1 MEEWTFENADMSD
14 AVMYKAKSYV
24 DNWEEMKRN
33 HIGCLFWGPV
43 GTGKSFIAGCIANEL
58 LKQEVMVK
66 MTNFNTIIDNIFPL
80 ADKTEYINA
89 LASYQLLIIDDLGTE
104 NLTPFVISQLFH
116 VINSR
121 DLSRKTTI
129 ISTNLSPEELQSTY
143 TERISSRLMGQYTP
157 IPVFGE
163 DLRNS

>member
-1 MEEWTFENADMSD
+1 MTAPEFFESAMQRFHSNNDDSSEND
-14 AVMYKAKSYV
+14 SY
-24 DNWEEMKRN
+24 
-33 HIGCLFWGPV
+33 
-43 GTGKSFIAGCIANEL
+43 
-58 LKQEVMVK
+58 
-66 MTNFNTIIDNIFPL
+66 
-80 ADKTEYINA
+80 A
-89 LASYQLLIIDDLGTE
+89 LTCSLLIIDDLGTE

-129 ISTNLSPEELQSTY
+129 ISTNLSPEEPQSSY

>member
-14 AVMYKAKSYV
+14 TVMHRAKKYV

-66 MTNFNTIIDNIFPL
+66 MTNFNTIIDDIFPL

-89 LASYQLLIIDDLGTE
+89 LATYLLLIIDDIG
-104 NLTPFVISQLFH
+104 V
-116 VINSR
+116 
-121 DLSRKTTI
+121 
-129 ISTNLSPEELQSTY
+129 
-143 TERISSRLMGQYTP
+143 ER
-157 IPVFGE
+157 
-163 DLRNS
+163 N